1 MTQIEKIIKYS
12 SEYLKMYPKAQPF
25 WLYIDTYS
33 NDKIIDI
40 FEKSKG
46 RKVIFE
52 TTDNL
57 DELNYYYE

>member
-1 MTQIEKIIKYS
+1 MEKYPDAQQFWLFVDTYSTEKII
-12 SEYLKMYPKAQPF
+12 E
-25 WLYIDTYS
+25 
-33 NDKIIDI
+33 I